1 MKISNNNN
9 NKKDCLFEAEEL
21 SGINQDLPPL
31 KQAMDKKKKKKKTEI
46 GGNTQKRPFV
56 WPPWLG
62 HLCWRRGRITLKT
75 SCCLS
80 WCWGGLHKSF

>member
-31 KQAMDKKKKKKKTEI
+31 KQAMDKKKKKKKKK
-46 GGNTQKRPFV
+46 NRD
-56 WPPWLG
+56 
-62 HLCWRRGRITLKT
+62 WR
-75 SCCLS
+75 
-80 WCWGGLHKSF
+80 